1 MDIEL
6 LRTFL
11 EVNRTGHFGRAAD
24 NLFLTQSAVSA
35 RIKQLEES
43 LGTPV
48 FERQRNNIRLTSS
61 GLRFLHHAETI
72 VATWQRARQEAGLAE
87 IFSTSLAI
95 AGLSDLWDPLL
106 IDWLVN
112 VRENAPDISLHASA
126 FSSPVMIQQ
135 LLNGQLD
142 LGFLFEPPAVPELE
156 TRYLKRM
163 TLILVS
169 TRVGLAAEK
178 AVTEDYVMVDWG
190 AAYAVNHA
198 KQFPDAPSS
207 PIFMSHGRL
216 ALSYILRNGG
226 STYLPEDCA
235 NPLISEGKLFPVKN
249 SAVLEREVSAIW
261 RTDNDRV
268 SVIKQVLDYFDNT
281 TR

>member
-24 NLFLTQSAVSA
+24 NLYLTQSAVSA

-72 VATWQRARQEAGLAE
+72 VATWQRARQEAGLTD

-95 AGLSDLWDPLL
+95 AGLSDLWEPLL
-106 IDWLVN
+106 IEWLVN
-112 VRENAPDISLHASA
+112 VRKKSPDISIHASA
-126 FSSPVMIQQ
+126 FSSPVLIQQ

-142 LGFLFEPPAVPELE
+142 LGFVFEPPAVPELN

-163 TLILVS
+163 SLIMVS
-169 TRVGLAAEK
+169 TKKGLSTVK

-207 PIFMSHGRL
+207 PVFMSHGRL
-216 ALSYILRNGG
+216 AMSFILHNGG
-226 STYLPEDCA
+226 TTYLPEEFA
-235 NPLISEGKLFPVKN
+235 KPLISEKKLFPVKN
-249 SAVLEREVSAIW
+249 SPVLEREISAIW
-261 RTDNDRV
+261 RSDNDRAAI
-268 SVIKQVLDYFDNT
+268 IKKVLDYFQ
-281 TR
+281 